1 MTVGPLGPRGHHLL
15 PGQSPVTAVGAY
27 CVGGLQYFVI
37 VFETTNESVFAPLHL
52 NSQLK
57 TEKCIILMTEK
68 VTGSLSGPLDTCG
81 VLSFYF
87 YFFH

>member
-1 MTVGPLGPRGHHLL
+1 MS
-15 PGQSPVTAVGAY
+15 GQSPVTAVGAY

-37 VFETTNESVFAPLHL
+37 VFDAVRTTNESVFAALHL

-57 TEKCIILMTEK
+57 TEKYIILMMEK

-81 VLSFYF
+81 VLSFYLF
-87 YFFH
+87 FFH